1 MSPAARGPATTTT
14 SAGSSAAAGS
24 PPSAGS
30 APSAGSSTSA
40 APARGP
46 ATTAPSAGSSPPA
59 ASSSSSASPAPGIH
73 RIASIAITHHRLN
86 YDPPFHASWDTKPRV
101 FFDATIVRVTTDTG
115 LVGLGSGDLMLGF
128 AGHENL
134 FIGQDALAIER
145 HYRVLS
151 NIDFH
156 YGRCWPLDLA
166 LWDLA
171 GKITGQPCWK
181 LLGGLSNRVRAYA
194 SSGTLRDPGA
204 LAEAAERYL
213 SQGFPALKIRF
224 HRGDW
229 RDDVKA
235 LEAVRARVG
244 NRLELMV
251 DCNQGWRMPW
261 DTETPW
267 SLKDALTVARE
278 LERLGVY
285 WMEEPLHRGDHA
297 GMKALREATD
307 VRIAAGEMTRQLHEL
322 RDLIT
327 DGCVDVLQPDVALV
341 GGITGLRRVATLAQ
355 EHNLAFT
362 PHTWTNGMG
371 VTANAHLVAGFIDAP
386 FLEFPYDPPEW
397 SFDRRDYMMAK
408 PLRTDAEGWLNLS
421 DAPGMGYELDEARL
435 AATKVG

>member
-1 MSPAARGPATTTT
+1 MTAT
-14 SAGSSAAAGS
+14 A
-24 PPSAGS
+24 
-30 APSAGSSTSA
+30 
-40 APARGP
+40 
-46 ATTAPSAGSSPPA
+46 
-59 ASSSSSASPAPGIH
+59 H
-73 RIASIAITHHRLN
+73 RIQSIEITHHRLN

-115 LVGLGSGDLMLGF
+115 LVGLGSGDRMLGF
-128 AGHENL
+128 EGHEGL
-134 FIGQDALAIER
+134 FIGHDPLAIER
-145 HYRVLS
+145 HYRILS

-156 YGRCWPLDLA
+156 YGRCWPFDLA

-194 SSGTLRDPGA
+194 SSGTLRDPSA
-204 LAEAAERYL
+204 LAAAAERYL
-213 SQGFPALKIRF
+213 AEGFRALKIRF

-244 NRLELMV
+244 DRLDLMV

-278 LERLGVY
+278 LERLKVY
-285 WMEEPLHRGDHA
+285 WMEEPLHRGDHD
-297 GMKALREATD
+297 GMRALREATD

-322 RDLIT
+322 RDLVT
-327 DGCVDVLQPDVALV
+327 GGCVDILQPDAALV
-341 GGITGLRRVATLAQ
+341 GGITGLRRIATLAQ
-355 EHNLAFT
+355 EHNLTFT

-371 VTANAHLVAGFIDAP
+371 VTANAHLVAGFCDAP

-397 SFDRRDYMMAK
+397 SFDRRDYMMAE
-408 PLRTDAEGWLNLS
+408 PLRADKDGWIALH
-421 DAPGMGYELDEARL
+421 DAPGMGYALDEDRL
-435 AATKVG
+435 KATRVG